1 MVRQSP
7 RLRPD
12 TLELPR
18 ITQTRK
24 AAKPPLADAAREVN
38 HGRTTV
44 VFPRYFAH
52 SPDKVWSLLTEPDQL
67 ARWSPFTA
75 DRNLSQSG
83 RATLTMLDGGDP
95 VNSEIL
101 SVVFVADSPRILE
114 HSWADDTVAWTLGSD
129 DSADGTRLVLRQTL
143 ANDDLAS
150 AVAAGW
156 HLCLEVASSVLDE
169 HPIPPIRGMAAM
181 DHGWADLN
189 RRYARKFGVK
199 PTHIG

>member
-7 RLRPD
+7 RSRPD

-18 ITQTRK
+18 ITETRN
-24 AAKPPLADAAREVN
+24 AAKPRLVDAAREVN

-44 VFPRYFAH
+44 VFPWYFEH
-52 SPDKVWSLLTEPDQL
+52 SPAKVWAMLTDPDQL

-75 DRNLSQSG
+75 DRDLSQSG
-83 RATLTMLDGGDP
+83 RATLTMLDGG
-95 VNSEIL
+95 NAQSSEIPG
-101 SVVFVADSPRILE
+101 VVFVADSPLVLE
-114 HSWADDTVAWTLGSD
+114 YSWADDTLTWTLGRD
-129 DSADGTRLVLRQTL
+129 GSAGATHLVLRQTL
-143 ANDDLAS
+143 ANDQMAS

-156 HLCLEVASSVLDE
+156 HLCLDVASSVLDE